1 MILVTFVLVFVIN
14 IGVLK
19 LYWESIE
26 QDWQISMETMADTAS
41 MEDMLEDWTLH
52 QQSFYVLAFADMLV
66 CVAVWILVSLLF
78 TGGLARQIMEPLN
91 VLGQGAKRIRENELT
106 EAIYNKGDE
115 EFEEIGMQIYQC
127 RFIHFWKNMTSRE
140 NNHSVH
146 YPRWKWI
153 FQNDSDYF
161 GITAKCNRGF

>member
-1 MILVTFVLVFVIN
+1 MKKQTVKRRIFISNALMILVTFVLVFVIN

-52 QQSFYVLAFADMLV
+52 QQSFYVLVFADMLV

-78 TGGLARQIMEPLN
+78 TGGLARQS
-91 VLGQGAKRIRENELT
+91 GT
-106 EAIYNKGDE
+106 
-115 EFEEIGMQIYQC
+115 FECFRTGGKEDPG
-127 RFIHFWKNMTSRE
+127 K
-140 NNHSVH
+140 
-146 YPRWKWI
+146 
-153 FQNDSDYF
+153 
-161 GITAKCNRGF
+161 